1 MIFNFIINLSFGF
14 QRNLLNFQDIVMR
27 TELLSEILE
36 KYLLDQESV
45 IFFNIKTT
53 NGTLGNYTIKEA
65 YFLSNLAKIRPVIVY
80 KGLNQSNVDR
90 LSDMGNEMKQPS
102 TTKSYLSITAYKP
115 HLLNS
120 LKYFSKINTNG
131 KWIFIVAMKSED
143 VKDVFIK
150 AWQDYQ
156 MSNIMFIFEKSYNK
170 FHIAMFNPFD
180 RSESSYG
187 KFYEIEI
194 NKKNLNSILNLI
206 EEFSRRYGRKIIN
219 YELKKLTVFGDG
231 GFNSIL
237 DNQMEDLFDFAM
249 KIKMKNIQIGQLTF
263 KTINLRAEI
272 SVVDRGEVDIM
283 ISNRLVYPYGM
294 KNITFLYP
302 VYRTTLYYITRKHE
316 RLISQLN
323 FHVLGAYDMKFK
335 IIYILLFL
343 TMVSIIH
350 SQMNNNI
357 SESFLIIISILSLV
371 SLPLSKLKI
380 KKSHQR
386 ITIGFLWI
394 FAVIVCGAFQ
404 GRIVSKLNHDE
415 EVKEINS
422 LKELVE
428 SNYSLTAI
436 TIVPNPL
443 KPHFSGE
450 HISEIYKKLY
460 QRTQV
465 SYNISDESISLN
477 LEKTNH
483 ALLSEFIN

>member
-1 MIFNFIINLSFGF
+1 
-14 QRNLLNFQDIVMR
+14 
-27 TELLSEILE
+27 
-36 KYLLDQESV
+36 
-45 IFFNIKTT
+45 
-53 NGTLGNYTIKEA
+53 
-65 YFLSNLAKIRPVIVY
+65 
-80 KGLNQSNVDR
+80 
-90 LSDMGNEMKQPS
+90 
-102 TTKSYLSITAYKP
+102 
-115 HLLNS
+115 
-120 LKYFSKINTNG
+120 
-131 KWIFIVAMKSED
+131 
-143 VKDVFIK
+143 
-150 AWQDYQ
+150 
-156 MSNIMFIFEKSYNK
+156 
-170 FHIAMFNPFD
+170 MFNPFD